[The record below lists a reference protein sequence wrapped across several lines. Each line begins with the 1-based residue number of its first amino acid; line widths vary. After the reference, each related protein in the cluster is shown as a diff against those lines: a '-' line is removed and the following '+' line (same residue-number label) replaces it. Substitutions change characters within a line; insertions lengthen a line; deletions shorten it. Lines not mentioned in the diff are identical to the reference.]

1 MPKRK
6 GGEPSMGE
14 EQKSYAEHLEQM
26 NESQRALLEEFF
38 LDFDAHFAVTKAEK
52 RKFRQDY
59 ERAIAVLLDR
69 GVSLKEALSRL
80 SMENLGGFYARPSV
94 TWFPLDDAAKIY
106 PISMEHGRQLMFRLS
121 VYFRQ
126 DVVPELL
133 QMALTFT
140 IKRFPSFATAL
151 KKGVF
156 WHYLDAV
163 KKRYPIE
170 EEHGF
175 PCRPI
180 KVSISGSNSFRLMYY
195 KNRISA
201 EFFHVLT
208 DGTGGMIF
216 LKALAAEYLRLLK
229 GLQPADR
236 GDLWDINETPS
247 SDEFENTFVRVEK
260 AKNASGFGGKP
271 ALQMNGRLTRRKPCR
286 VLHLRMDADRLREV
300 AHGYGATVNTYLL
313 ALMFLACRAA
323 TDELQGDLNIQVPV
337 NMRKFYPSRTVRNF
351 SMYCGVRI
359 PVETMPDRAGLIREI
374 AAQMEAKSNKDCM
387 HEMITAAVNIVSAIR
402 LIPLVIKQPVAK
414 MVYGFLGE
422 KLYTTTLSNLG
433 VVRFPSELE
442 AHIESMD
449 FSLGAQMTNRLA
461 CTVVSFGSVST
472 FSISKMTAD
481 PTFEEKMYRYLSEDG
496 LEVRVEGSE
505 LYAR

>member
-1 MPKRK
+1 MELNKN
-6 GGEPSMGE
+6 
-14 EQKSYAEHLEQM
+14 SYAELVETLGEPGRERLE
-26 NESQRALLEEFF
+26 AFF
-38 LDFDAHFAVTKAEK
+38 ADFDSHFAVSKSEK
-52 RKFRQDY
+52 RKFRSDY
-59 ERAIAVLLDR
+59 ERAIALLLRR
-69 GVSLKEALSRL
+69 GVSLEEVLERL
-80 SMENLGGFYARPSV
+80 SMENLGGFYARPAV

-121 VYFRQ
+121 VYLKE

-140 IKRFPSFATAL
+140 IQRFPSFATTL

-156 WHYLDAV
+156 WHFLDTV

-170 EEHGF
+170 EESGF

-180 KVSISGSNSFRLMYY
+180 KVSISGSNSFRLTYY
-195 KNRISA
+195 QKRISA

-208 DGTGGMIF
+208 DGTGGLIF
-216 LKALAAEYLRLLK
+216 LKTLTAEYLRLLGVK
-229 GLQPADR
+229 RTSPPTE
-236 GDLWDINETPS
+236 DLWEVTDTPTGE
-247 SDEFENTFVRVEK
+247 EFENTFVKVEK

-271 ALQMNGRLTRRKPCR
+271 ALQMNGRMCRRKPCR
-286 VLHLRMDADRLREV
+286 LLHFKMDSARLCAV
-300 AHGYGATVNTYLL
+300 AKRYGTTVNTYLL
-313 ALMFLACRAA
+313 SLMFLACRAA
-323 TDELQGDLNIQVPV
+323 TDELEGDIHIQVPV

-359 PVETMPDRAGLIREI
+359 PVESMPDREGLIREI
-374 AAQMEAKSNKDCM
+374 STQMEQKADKESM

-402 LIPLVIKQPVAK
+402 LIPLIIKQPVAK
-414 MVYGFLGE
+414 MAYGFLGE

-433 VVRFPSELE
+433 AVYLPPELE
-442 AHIESMD
+442 AHVTSMD

-461 CTVVSFGSVST
+461 CSVVSFGEVST

-481 PTFEEKMYRYLSEDG
+481 PTFEEKMYRYLQEDG
-496 LEVRVEGSE
+496 IEVRVEGSE
-505 LYAR
+505 LFAR